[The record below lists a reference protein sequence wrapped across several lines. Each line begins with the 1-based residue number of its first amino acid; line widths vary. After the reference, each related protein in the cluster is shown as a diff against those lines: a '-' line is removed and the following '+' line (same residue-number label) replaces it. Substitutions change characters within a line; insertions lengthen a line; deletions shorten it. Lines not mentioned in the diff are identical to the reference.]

1 MKNIRKIVFLFLLI
15 GIFNIKNVSAETTLN
30 CSKTLRYGSKGE
42 QVKLLQKELNKVAN
56 CNLTVDGSFGPAT
69 KSCVLSFQRNNKLF
83 SAKLKCS
90 ATNEEIW
97 NFDGEVYRWE
107 NIEHLVV

>member
-56 CNLTVDGSFGPAT
+56 
-69 KSCVLSFQRNNKLF
+69 
-83 SAKLKCS
+83 
-90 ATNEEIW
+90 
-97 NFDGEVYRWE
+97 
-107 NIEHLVV
+107 